1 MSHQVRLELK
11 ASDDLR
17 DLVKSIVRIAFVI
30 LCCNGVGG
38 LTVCFGHDTSG
49 ETKPLAKGILQ
60 TKTSMASDMECP
72 GKFIRRSPC

>member
-38 LTVCFGHDTSG
+38 LIVCFGHDMSG
-49 ETKPLAKGILQ
+49 ETKPLAKGIL
-60 TKTSMASDMECP
+60 
-72 GKFIRRSPC
+72 